1 MAGQRFRWGLSE
13 VAVAMADLVGPVR
26 SALHTSPVTRP
37 MTAPR
42 LRRPDRLT
50 LSRVAGWVLS
60 SVRAV
65 EATVEPRA
73 EEWDRRND
81 EALRSDGPLWL
92 VLGDSTSQGI
102 GSSTIETSFVRV
114 VHQRLDAHTGRR
126 WRVLNLSVT
135 GARMGGVV
143 EQQLAAWGN
152 LNIDADLVT
161 CLAGA
166 NDVFARSSSRTLAS
180 AASRLLG
187 ALPSGAV
194 VGQLGASGPSRH
206 RVSLARN
213 LFEEWA
219 EAGHIVLFDPWRWPT
234 MRGMWA
240 QDRFHPNDA
249 GYGAIADQLWGSL
262 RDVVPGR

>member
-1 MAGQRFRWGLSE
+1 M
-13 VAVAMADLVGPVR
+13 
-26 SALHTSPVTRP
+26 TRP
-37 MTAPR
+37 LIAPR
-42 LRRPDRLT
+42 LRRPNRLT
-50 LSRVAGWVLS
+50 LAKIAGLLLS

-65 EATVEPRA
+65 EATVDPRA
-73 EEWDRRND
+73 EEWDGLND

-102 GSSTIETSFVRV
+102 GSSAIETSYVHVVRE
-114 VHQRLDAHTGRR
+114 RLDGHTGRP

-143 EQQLAAWGN
+143 DRQLAAWEH
-152 LNIDADLVT
+152 LEIEADLVT

-180 AASRLLG
+180 AAGRLLD
-187 ALPSGAV
+187 ALPFGSV
-194 VGQLGASGPSRH
+194 VGQLGASGPSRR
-206 RVSLARN
+206 RVGLARD
-213 LFEEWA
+213 LFREWA

-240 QDRFHPNDA
+240 QDRFHPNDD
-249 GYGAIADQLWGSL
+249 GYAAIADQLWDTVSE
-262 RDVVPGR
+262 VVPAR

>member
-1 MAGQRFRWGLSE
+1 MS
-13 VAVAMADLVGPVR
+13 
-26 SALHTSPVTRP
+26 
-37 MTAPR
+37 
-42 LRRPDRLT
+42 
-50 LSRVAGWVLS
+50 S

-65 EATVEPRA
+65 TATVEPRA
-73 EEWDRRND
+73 EEWDQRND
-81 EALRSDGPLWL
+81 EALGADGPLWL

-102 GSSTIETSFVRV
+102 GSSTIETSFVHK
-114 VHQRLDAHTGRR
+114 VHQRLDHRTGRS

-143 EQQLAAWGN
+143 EQQLAAWGE
-152 LNIDADLVT
+152 LGLRADLVT

-166 NDVFARSSSRTLAS
+166 NDVFARSSSRTLA
-180 AASRLLG
+180 AAAGRLLD

-194 VGQLGASGPSRH
+194 VGQLGASAPSRR

-249 GYGAIADQLWGSL
+249 GYAAIADQLWGTL
-262 RDVVPGR
+262 HDVVPSR

>member
-1 MAGQRFRWGLSE
+1 M
-13 VAVAMADLVGPVR
+13 
-26 SALHTSPVTRP
+26 TRP
-37 MTAPR
+37 LTAPR

-50 LSRVAGWVLS
+50 LSKVAGWVLS

-73 EEWDRRND
+73 DEWDRRND
-81 EALRSDGPLWL
+81 AALRADGPLWL

-102 GSSTIETSFVRV
+102 GSSRIETSFVQV
-114 VHQRLDAHTGRR
+114 VHRRLDEHTGRP

-143 EQQLAAWGN
+143 DQQLAAWGS
-152 LNIDADLVT
+152 LDVEADLVT

-180 AASRLLG
+180 AADRLLA
-187 ALPSGAV
+187 ALPSGSV
-194 VGQLGASGPSRH
+194 VGQLGATAPSR
-206 RVSLARN
+206 RRIGLARTR
-213 LFEEWA
+213 FDEWA
-219 EAGHIVLFDPWRWPT
+219 RSGHIELFDPWRWPT

-240 QDRFHPNDA
+240 EDRFHPNDA
-249 GYGAIADQLWGSL
+249 GYAAIADQLWGTV
-262 RDVVPGR
+262 REVVPGR

>member
-1 MAGQRFRWGLSE
+1 MTQ
-13 VAVAMADLVGPVR
+13 P
-26 SALHTSPVTRP
+26 P
-37 MTAPR
+37 TAPR

-50 LSRVAGWVLS
+50 LSKVASWVSS

-65 EATVEPRA
+65 TATVEPRA
-73 EEWDRRND
+73 EEWDQRND
-81 EALRSDGPLWL
+81 EALRADGPLWL

-102 GSSTIETSFVRV
+102 GSSTIETSFVHM
-114 VHQRLDAHTGRR
+114 VHQRLDHRTGRS

-143 EQQLAAWGN
+143 EQQLAAWGE
-152 LNIDADLVT
+152 LGLRADLVT

-166 NDVFARSSSRTLAS
+166 NDVFARSSSRTLA
-180 AASRLLG
+180 AAAGRLLD

-194 VGQLGASGPSRH
+194 VGQLGASAPSRR

-249 GYGAIADQLWGSL
+249 GYAAIADQLWGTL
-262 RDVVPGR
+262 HDVVPSR

>member
-1 MAGQRFRWGLSE
+1 MT
-13 VAVAMADLVGPVR
+13 GP
-26 SALHTSPVTRP
+26 L
-37 MTAPR
+37 TAPR

-50 LSRVAGWVLS
+50 LSTVAGWALS

-65 EATVEPRA
+65 AATVEPRA
-73 EEWDRRND
+73 GEWDQRND

-102 GSSTIETSFVRV
+102 GSSTIETSFVHV
-114 VHQRLDAHTGRR
+114 VHQRLDEHTGRP

-135 GARMGGVV
+135 GARMSGVV
-143 EQQLAAWGN
+143 EQQLAAWGA
-152 LNIDADLVT
+152 LDLEADLVT
-161 CLAGA
+161 CMAGA

-180 AASRLLG
+180 AAGRLLD
-187 ALPSGAV
+187 ALPLGSV
-194 VGQLGASGPSRH
+194 VGQLGASGPSRR

-219 EAGHIVLFDPWRWPT
+219 EAGHIELFDPWRWPT

-249 GYGAIADQLWGSL
+249 GYAAIADQMWGTL

>member
-1 MAGQRFRWGLSE
+1 MLESI
-13 VAVAMADLVGPVR
+13 
-26 SALHTSPVTRP
+26 
-37 MTAPR
+37 
-42 LRRPDRLT
+42 
-50 LSRVAGWVLS
+50 
-60 SVRAV
+60 RAV

-73 EEWDRRND
+73 QEWDERND

-102 GSSTIETSFVRV
+102 GSSTIDTSFVHV
-114 VHQRLDAHTGRR
+114 VHRRLDEHTGRP

-143 EQQLAAWGN
+143 EQQLAAWGR
-152 LNIDADLVT
+152 LDIEADLVT

-180 AASRLLG
+180 AAGRLLD
-187 ALPSGAV
+187 ALPSGSV
-194 VGQLGASGPSRH
+194 VGQLGASAPSRR
-206 RVSLARN
+206 RVSLARTR
-213 LFEEWA
+213 FEEGA

-249 GYGAIADQLWGSL
+249 GYAAIADQMWDTV
-262 RDVVPGR
+262 RDVVPRD